1 MAVLVDVII
10 TIVALWALV
19 LLSKIKLVTIRVGY
33 LKILMAITIV
43 VHSSLIHARMTGHS
57 EVVEVF
63 TSVNELLFVA
73 FGMLILCLVRK
84 IIYDIQN

>member
-1 MAVLVDVII
+1 MAVLVDAIT

-84 IIYDIQN
+84 ITYDIQN